1 MFNFKEYNLA
11 DWFSFYRIAAAPL
24 LLALLWID
32 QRYLFAGLLLLSYS
46 CDAVDGIL
54 ARRLK
59 LSSERGARLDSL
71 GDQITVLIGLL
82 GIIIFEFEFIEKNYI
97 PIIIVLLMNIIQQ
110 IISLIK
116 YRKTSA
122 FHTILAKL
130 TAIIEA
136 IFVVW
141 LLFFG
146 AINWL
151 FIVLIVI
158 AFFESLEE
166 TILIFMY
173 KKWVVDVKGIYWAYK
188 DQRRQ

>member
-46 CDAVDGIL
+46 SDAVDGIL